1 MFEWIPTTNS
11 GKVAAMGNLLENKVV
26 VITGGTKGIG
36 KGIALMSAQEGAK
49 VVINGRNEQDGERVV
64 REISERFGTEALF
77 VQGDISQDEACKQL
91 IDEAVKQFGKV
102 DGLVNNA
109 GIFPRSTIVDTSEDL
124 FDSIFAV
131 NIKGA
136 FLCCKYAIQSMLKT
150 GGGSIVQMGSTNAY
164 KGSKDL
170 AAYSCSKGAM
180 LTLNRHI
187 AAHYGR
193 DNIRSNWITV
203 GWVASEGEIELHKG
217 YGRSIDD
224 LNDMASKAVL
234 SGRMQTPEDMAHG
247 TIFLLSDKASQIT
260 GTELAING
268 GLGL

>member
-1 MFEWIPTTNS
+1 MMTRLS
-11 GKVAAMGNLLENKVV
+11 DKVV

-36 KGIALMSAQEGAK
+36 KGIAFMAAEEGAK
-49 VVINGRNEQDGERVV
+49 VIINGRNEKDGEQVV
-64 REISERFGTEALF
+64 REIFEHYGTEALF
-77 VQGDISQDEACKQL
+77 VKGDISKEEACKQL
-91 IDEAVKQFGKV
+91 IDEAVKRFGKV

-109 GIFPRSTIVDTSEDL
+109 GIFPRGSMIDTTEEL
-124 FDSIFAV
+124 FESIFAV

-136 FLCCKYAIQSMLKT
+136 FFCSKYAIQSMLKT
-150 GGGSIVQMGSTNAY
+150 GGGSIVHMGSTNAY
-164 KGSKDL
+164 KGGKDL

-193 DNIRSNWITV
+193 NKIRSNWITV

-217 YGRSIDD
+217 YGRSIED
-224 LNDMASKAVL
+224 LNDLAKASVL

-247 TIFLLSDKASQIT
+247 TVFLLSDEASQIT

>member
-1 MFEWIPTTNS
+1 M
-11 GKVAAMGNLLENKVV
+11 GKRLLDKVI

-36 KGIALMSAQEGAK
+36 KGIAYMAAAEGAK
-49 VVINGRNEQDGERVV
+49 VVINGRNEQDGQRV
-64 REISERFGTEALF
+64 ISEIGERHGAEAIF
-77 VQGDISQDEACKQL
+77 VKGDISQEAACKQL
-91 IDEAVKQFGKV
+91 MDEAVARFGKI

-109 GIFPRSTIVDTSEDL
+109 GIFPRGTMVDTTEEL

-136 FLCCKYAIQSMLKT
+136 FFCSKYAIQHMLKS
-150 GGGSIVQMGSTNAY
+150 GGGSIVQIGSTNAY
-164 KGSKDL
+164 KGGKDL

-193 DNIRSNWITV
+193 QHIRSNWITV
-203 GWVASEGEIELHKG
+203 GWVASEGEIELHQDH
-217 YGRSIDD
+217 YGRSVED
-224 LNDMASKAVL
+224 LKELANKHVL
-234 SGRMQTPEDMAHG
+234 SGRMQTPEDMAYG
-247 TIFLLSDKASQIT
+247 AIFLLSDEASQIT
-260 GTELAING
+260 ATELAING

>member
-1 MFEWIPTTNS
+1 M
-11 GKVAAMGNLLENKVV
+11 GKRLADKVV

-36 KGIALMSAQEGAK
+36 KGIALMVAQEGAK
-49 VVINGRNEQDGERVV
+49 VVINGRNERDGEQVV
-64 REISERFGTEALF
+64 REISERFGKEALF
-77 VQGDISQDEACKQL
+77 VKGDVSKEAACKHL
-91 IDEAVKQFGKV
+91 IDETVKRFGKV

-109 GIFPRSTIVDTSEDL
+109 GIFPRGTMVNTSEDL
-124 FDSIFAV
+124 FESIFAV

-136 FLCCKYAIQSMLKT
+136 FFCCKYAIQSMLKT

-164 KGSKDL
+164 IGGKDL

-193 DNIRSNWITV
+193 DHIRSNWITV

-217 YGRSIDD
+217 YGRSADD
-224 LNDMASKAVL
+224 LNEMAKTAVL
-234 SGRMQTPEDMAHG
+234 SGRMQTPEDMAYG
-247 TIFLLSDKASQIT
+247 TIFLLSDEASQIT